1 MVSDNEM
8 CDILSC
14 VITINYQC
22 DYTIN
27 QQSLNVTINYI
38 KY

>member
-1 MVSDNEM
+1 MNCVTFGHG
-8 CDILSC
+8 
-14 VITINYQC
+14 VITMNYQC
-22 DYTIN
+22 DYAIN

>member
-1 MVSDNEM
+1 MKCVTF
-8 CDILSC
+8 CHG